1 MSPKA
6 RPATLGRLS
15 FAVGPVR
22 TMTDDEAEFQRSH
35 TLQTQGGLEDIL
47 KVKESQVV
55 SGTLIPL

>member
-1 MSPKA
+1 
-6 RPATLGRLS
+6 
-15 FAVGPVR
+15 
-22 TMTDDEAEFQRSH
+22 MTDDEAEFQRSH